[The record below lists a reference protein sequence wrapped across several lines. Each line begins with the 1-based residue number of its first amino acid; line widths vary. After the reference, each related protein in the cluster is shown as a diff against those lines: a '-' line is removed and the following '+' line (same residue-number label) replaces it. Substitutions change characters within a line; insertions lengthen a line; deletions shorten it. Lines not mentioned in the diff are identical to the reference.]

1 MGCSASK
8 KAVDPVDP
16 GPGPP
21 PHLQAAAARTVRL
34 LESLAAK
41 EERVEQPPS
50 GCAPAS
56 EG

>member
-1 MGCSASK
+1 MGCYASK
-8 KAVDPVDP
+8 KA
-16 GPGPP
+16 GAPGPP
-21 PHLQAAAARTVRL
+21 LDLQAAAARTVRL